1 MNICGV
7 PTSQLLQSKVKEHCL
22 ESIPA
27 LIIRCYSSKSVIKVK
42 NENNSSHT
50 LSLHKNENNSSH
62 TPPSTL
68 PTRLG
73 TGENAEFRARNVK
86 CLGSALEMRICRNG
100 EIIFKKVYAI
110 CTTNL
115 VSSLG
120 SGRQRPPASKV
131 LLGSCNDLNSLH
143 FYEKKRIFLGIL
155 GKNAL
160 DFSGGLK

>member
-1 MNICGV
+1 MASSPCEHCGA
-7 PTSQLLQSKVKEHCL
+7 PTSHLLHSKVKEHCL

-27 LIIRCYSSKSVIKVK
+27 LICYSSKSVIK
-42 NENNSSHT
+42 
-50 LSLHKNENNSSH
+50 LKNENNSSH

-68 PTRLG
+68 PTSLG
-73 TGENAEFRARNVK
+73 TGENAEFRAMNVK
-86 CLGSALEMRICRNG
+86 CLGSASEMRICRNG

-110 CTTNL
+110 CTTSL

-143 FYEKKRIFLGIL
+143 FYEKNGF
-155 GKNAL
+155 
-160 DFSGGLK
+160 